1 MNPAEEMLPLVDC
14 NGNVIGKASRSSCH
28 SGSMALH
35 PVVHLHIISSDRSGI
50 LLQKRSETKKIQ
62 PGKWDTSV
70 GGHVSYGESV
80 EESLRR
86 EAMEEAS
93 LTGFDAKFIKQY
105 VFESNVEREL
115 INCFACVAPDGYVPH
130 VEMGEADSVRF
141 WTWDE
146 IAVNIGRDVFTP
158 NFEGEFMDILNELKA
173 L

>member
-1 MNPAEEMLPLVDC
+1 MTPSEEMLPLVDH
-14 NGNVIGKASRSSCH
+14 NGKVIGKASRSSCH
-28 SGSMALH
+28 TGSMALH
-35 PVVHLHIISSDRSGI
+35 PVVHLHIISSDRSGL

-93 LTGFDAKFIKQY
+93 LTDFCAKFIKRY
-105 VFESNVEREL
+105 VFESKVEREL
-115 INCFACVAPDGYVPH
+115 INCYACVAPESYVPQ
-130 VEMGEADSVRF
+130 VEKGEADSIRF

-146 IAVNIGRDVFTP
+146 IAVNIGRELFTP
-158 NFEGEFMDILNELKA
+158 NFEGEFTDIINELRA